1 MVKVLA
7 VSIRMR
13 IKDGVQNIIKYY
25 NMPQEDEIELIRNYL
40 NALAK
45 RESLK
50 DETIKLLKEQI
61 KLLKKEI
68 EILKKEKK
76 YD

>member
-1 MVKVLA
+1 M
-7 VSIRMR
+7 
-13 IKDGVQNIIKYY
+13 Q
-25 NMPQEDEIELIRNYL
+25 QEDEIELIRNYL

-50 DETIKLLKEQI
+50 DETIKLLKQQI
-61 KLLKKEI
+61 RVLEKEI